1 MPVRKLRFRTGPRS
15 RNCRGFSRCSRSHS
29 RIRGR
34 IFRLRTAA
42 RSRNCSGFLRCS
54 RNHSWL
60 RCRIFRFRTGAR
72 SRNSHGFLRC
82 SRSYSRIQ
90 GSVPV
95 LGLQLN
101 EFSRSLLVCA
111 RTHPPVSTHTKV
123 RVSFCLLGKWY
134 GKVVF
139 RSRWDEVANSA

>member
-1 MPVRKLRFRTGPRS
+1 MKREMTCCNSK
-15 RNCRGFSRCSRSHS
+15 GFETC
-29 RIRGR
+29 
-34 IFRLRTAA
+34 FQFERLRK
-42 RSRNCSGFLRCS
+42 GFRKASKGFERL
-54 RNHSWL
+54 
-60 RCRIFRFRTGAR
+60 
-72 SRNSHGFLRC
+72 RNSHGFLRC

-111 RTHPPVSTHTKV
+111 RTHPPISTHTKV

-139 RSRWDEVANSA
+139 YTVAGAQSRNSHGLLRCSRSYSRIHGSDAGPCAGAA